1 MEFTTYVVGRE
12 SLPRYLQGRSEIY
25 PDLYPDKDFPP
36 NTLIVVAGMVNE
48 DFLVAIK
55 AIAALP

>member
-1 MEFTTYVVGRE
+1 MVGRE
-12 SLPRYLQGRSEIY
+12 SLPGYRQGRSEIY

>member
-1 MEFTTYVVGRE
+1 MVGRE
-12 SLPRYLQGRSEIY
+12 SLPGYRQGRSEIY

-36 NTLIVVAGMVNE
+36 NTLIVVAGLVNE
-48 DFLVAIK
+48 DFLVEIK